1 MKIRFKKQ
9 SFLEK
14 KIYHILKEEL
24 LLNENVSEK
33 IKRARDI
40 INSDIETLTNEESI
54 RLLKSLYEDPS
65 EVVKDHILNAM
76 FALFD
81 NSSFS
86 DQFRMAKSHKFFNDA
101 LKEKGKGIDLN
112 RVEGK
117 KFGRLSGDYTN
128 TKFIK
133 CDFSEADIA
142 GANFEGSYFEDCNF
156 VGVKNHDKAYLWDIS
171 IKGGTYPK
179 DWRDRG
185 RNYEYPDEEFEKDP
199 MLQDMEDSRTWQAQ
213 LDQHRRR
220 R

>member
-33 IKRARDI
+33 IKKARDI

-54 RLLKSLYEDPS
+54 ELLKSLYEDPS

-76 FALFD
+76 FTLFD
-81 NSSFS
+81 NSNSN
-86 DQFRMAKSHKFFNDA
+86 DQFMMARSHKFFNDV
-101 LKEKGKGIDLN
+101 LKEKGINLN
-112 RVEGK
+112 SFEGK
-117 KFGRLSGDYTN
+117 KFQKLPRDSTN

-142 GANFEGSYFEDCNF
+142 GANFEGSYFKDCNF
-156 VGVKNHDKAYLWDIS
+156 VGVKNHDKAYLWDIT
-171 IKGGTYPK
+171 IIGGTYPK

-185 RNYEYPDEEFEKDP
+185 KNYEYPDEDFERDP

-213 LDQHRRR
+213 LDQYRRR
-220 R
+220 